1 MTTQPKVSGTKK
13 VGIASVLTLAIATP
27 FVMKWEGLKTTT
39 YRDVVG
45 IPTVCYGETGPHIRM
60 GMQFTRDECRDMLN
74 ARLQQFAV
82 QLDRCVATPLT
93 PYQGAAVLELGYNVG
108 SNAVCDSTLVRMIKQ
123 GEPASVWC
131 RQLHRWV
138 NAQGRRYQGLVNRRE
153 DSYQMCIKDEYVD

>member
-1 MTTQPKVSGTKK
+1 MTQKAVGTKKK

-60 GMQFTRDECRDMLN
+60 GMQFTREECRAM
-74 ARLQQFAV
+74 
-82 QLDRCVATPLT
+82 LDRRVLQYARRLDACIATPLT

-108 SNAVCDSTLVRMIKQ
+108 TTAVCRSTLARMIREGQ
-123 GEPASVWC
+123 PASAWC
-131 RQLHRWV
+131 PQLRRWV
-138 NAQGRRYQGLVNRRE
+138 FAQGRKYRGLVNRRE
-153 DSYQMCIKDEYVD
+153 DSLLMCMKE

>member
-1 MTTQPKVSGTKK
+1 MSQKTSGVQK

-45 IPTVCYGETGPHIRM
+45 IPTVCYGETGQHIRM

-108 SNAVCDSTLVRMIKQ
+108 SSAVCGSTLVRMIKQ

>member
-1 MTTQPKVSGTKK
+1 MSQKTSGVQK

-60 GMQFTRDECRDMLN
+60 GMQFTRDECQDMLN

-108 SNAVCDSTLVRMIKQ
+108 SNAVCGSTLVRMIKQ